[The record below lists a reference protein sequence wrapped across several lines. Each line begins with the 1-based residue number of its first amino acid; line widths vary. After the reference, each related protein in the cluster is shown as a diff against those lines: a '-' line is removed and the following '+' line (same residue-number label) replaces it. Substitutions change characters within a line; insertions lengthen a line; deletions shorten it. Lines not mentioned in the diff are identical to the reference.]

1 MPASIADL
9 LISSLAILS
18 FTSKFTS
25 EKPFLATFPVL
36 VLIITVVHALAVV
49 QLIHES
55 LSFLKVFLL
64 CLVLLA
70 GVVAGLVA

>member
-1 MPASIADL
+1 L
-9 LISSLAILS
+9 LALS

-25 EKPFLATFPVL
+25 EKPFLATFSVL

-49 QLIHES
+49 QLIHEC
-55 LSFLKVFLL
+55 LALLKVFLL

-70 GVVAGLVA
+70 SVVASLVA

>member
-1 MPASIADL
+1 MGF
-9 LISSLAILS
+9 SSS

-25 EKPFLATFPVL
+25 EKSFLATFPVL
-36 VLIITVVHALAVV
+36 VLVVSAVYALAVV
-49 QLIHES
+49 QLIHECFA
-55 LSFLKVFLL
+55 FLEVFLL

>member
-1 MPASIADL
+1 MGF
-9 LISSLAILS
+9 SSS

-25 EKPFLATFPVL
+25 EKSLLAFFTVF

-49 QLIHES
+49 QLIHEC
-55 LSFLKVFLL
+55 LALLEVFLL

-70 GVVAGLVA
+70 SVVTGLVA